1 MKLNPQQLWSDV
13 KNHVITAATDEKDR
27 AILELVCS
35 QVMLNIKDNIIV
47 FVCDSPYIQSL
58 FIKHRAT
65 IMNEIHHLLGN
76 AKDYFFITEIGTVK
90 VDPLNANGDFA
101 QDYTLSG
108 GVDTVTNFNVG
119 NQIQSNNSFNNLGNN
134 QALHNKLVNSQSSG
148 TTKAHLKSLSL
159 KSRPR
164 FMRDDVISPNKTFDN
179 YVTDPKNT
187 MLVAAAVSVALN
199 PGASNYNPF
208 YIFGDSGLGKTHLLF
223 AIANRIK
230 ETRPDFS
237 VVYTRAEEFIRHYV
251 EAMSNPK
258 ILRIND
264 QQVHFQDL
272 YTEHNVFI
280 VDDIQNFV
288 KAANA
293 RDTFFD
299 IIADFLDRPNKQLI
313 LASDVPPSNLK
324 DFSTRLTSRFGS
336 GVCCEVLAPSVETR
350 QTITL
355 SKCKELNI
363 NLSEDIINY
372 IAMNI
377 CSNVREIEG
386 AIKTLNTHIM
396 ANGSISFEDA
406 VANLSSLV
414 VSTDNLSLTIDVI
427 KECVA
432 KEYEVSVSSME
443 SAERKKAVS
452 NARAMAM
459 ALTRELIPDMSL
471 SDIGHAFNKD
481 HSSVHE
487 AINRINKRKAEGDS
501 ETKLKY
507 HRLFLSLKKE

>member
-13 KNHVITAATDEKDR
+13 KNHVINAATDEKDKT
-27 AILELVCS
+27 ILELVCS
-35 QVMLNIKDNIIV
+35 QVMLDIKDNIIV

-58 FIKHRAT
+58 FVKHRTA
-65 IMNEIHHLLGN
+65 IINEIHHLLGN

-90 VDPLNANGDFA
+90 ADPINVNGDFVNNYA
-101 QDYTLSG
+101 LQEGSNIEHTNNN
-108 GVDTVTNFNVG
+108 VDASPQVQNYKTVSNTSNQNNVVHNTTNTV
-119 NQIQSNNSFNNLGNN
+119 
-134 QALHNKLVNSQSSG
+134 QAK
-148 TTKAHLKSLSL
+148 TYLKSYAL
-159 KSRPR
+159 KNRPR
-164 FMRDDVISPNKTFDN
+164 FMRDDIISPTKTFDN

-199 PGASNYNPF
+199 PGVSNYNPF
-208 YIFGDSGLGKTHLLF
+208 YIFGGSGLGKTHLLF

-237 VVYTRAEEFIRHYV
+237 LVYTRAEEFIRHYV

-258 ILRIND
+258 SLRIDD

-280 VDDIQNFV
+280 VDDIQNFI

-299 IIADFLDRPNKQLI
+299 IIADFLDRPNRQLI
-313 LASDVPPSNLK
+313 LASDVPPGNLK

-350 QTITL
+350 QAITL

-363 NLSEDIINY
+363 NLSEDIIKY

-377 CSNVREIEG
+377 RSNVREIEG

-406 VANLSSLV
+406 VANLANLV
-414 VSTDNLSLTIDVI
+414 NAANQSLTIDVI
-427 KECVA
+427 KERVA

-459 ALTRELIPDMSL
+459 ALTRDLIPSMSF

-481 HSSVHE
+481 HSSVYE
-487 AINRINKRKAEGDS
+487 AVNRVNKRKAEGDN
-501 ETKLKY
+501 ETKLRY